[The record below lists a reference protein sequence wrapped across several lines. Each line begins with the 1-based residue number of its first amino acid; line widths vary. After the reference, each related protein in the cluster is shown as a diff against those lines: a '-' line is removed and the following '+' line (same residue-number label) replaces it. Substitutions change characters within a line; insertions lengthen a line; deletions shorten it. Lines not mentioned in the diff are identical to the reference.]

1 MTVFHI
7 KVFTFPKLPETKS
20 YSRYVGVSRILKQ
33 KLTNFGFHGQTGNV
47 NERSRMGY
55 KQQIAMGT
63 MGRTL

>member
-7 KVFTFPKLPETKS
+7 KVFTFPKFPETKS

-55 KQQIAMGT
+55 KQ
-63 MGRTL
+63 